1 MSEVLRIVVI
11 ISDPALEEGD
21 AHAQAQAE
29 RSRLLRIGLLEA
41 GYRLV
46 ATLPADPFLTERL
59 AQLRADLVIVDA
71 ESDARDALEHVV
83 MATRDERRPI
93 VMFTSDEDTSHVHE
107 AVAAGV
113 TAYIVDGLAPERIRP
128 ILTVAMARFRHQ
140 EALLTELDTA
150 RGELQDRKLLD
161 RAKAI
166 LMQRQGLSE
175 PEAHARLR
183 KAAMNKGAKLADIAQ
198 QMIDMAELLGYP
210 PPAGAPHPGTKA
222 VRLHTAGAQTTTQ
235 PQENPG
241 TALAVI

>member
-1 MSEVLRIVVI
+1 MPEALRIVVI
-11 ISDPALEEGD
+11 VSDPSFAEGD
-21 AHAQAQAE
+21 ETAQAQAQ

-41 GYRLV
+41 GYNRV

-59 AQLRADLVIVDA
+59 AQLQADLVIVDA

-93 VMFTSDEDTSHVHE
+93 VMFTNDEDTAHVSE

-140 EALLTELDTA
+140 EALLAELDHA
-150 RGELQDRKLLD
+150 RGELQERKLIE
-161 RAKAI
+161 RAKGL
-166 LMQRQGLSE
+166 LMQRLGLPE

-183 KAAMNKGAKLADIAQ
+183 KAAMNKGLKLADIAR
-198 QMIDMAELLGYP
+198 QMIDMAELMG
-210 PPAGAPHPGTKA
+210 
-222 VRLHTAGAQTTTQ
+222 
-235 PQENPG
+235 
-241 TALAVI
+241 

>member
-11 ISDPALEEGD
+11 ISDPALDEGD

-59 AQLRADLVIVDA
+59 AQLQADLVIVDA

-198 QMIDMAELLGYP
+198 QMIDMAELLG
-210 PPAGAPHPGTKA
+210 
-222 VRLHTAGAQTTTQ
+222 
-235 PQENPG
+235 
-241 TALAVI
+241 